1 MRKIVNSHKVF
12 TIIVPFKFII
22 IVMHYIE
29 LYEEVALRQKGKKSL
44 LAFANYPKYKFNNN
58 FQLLVFRTE
67 KQKINSKSYKLQVDK

>member
-1 MRKIVNSHKVF
+1 
-12 TIIVPFKFII
+12 
-22 IVMHYIE
+22 MHYIE
-29 LYEEVALRQKGKKSL
+29 LPVRRSGSKAKRKKVS